1 MQALKVLVI
10 SMGVLIAG
18 GIGVI
23 GVTIYKRIGKS
34 GGEVAGAAAGFD
46 ITRLRLPRGASVRE
60 MRTAGDRLLL
70 RIIVPE
76 RGEWVY
82 IIHLG
87 SGKLL
92 GRIAV
97 TEEK

>member
-10 SMGVLIAG
+10 SMGVLIAAG
-18 GIGVI
+18 MGVI
-23 GVTIYKRIGKS
+23 GVTIYKRIGNPTDES
-34 GGEVAGAAAGFD
+34 VNTAAGFD

-70 RIIVPE
+70 RIAVPE

-87 SGKLL
+87 SGKVL

-97 TEEK
+97 TEAN